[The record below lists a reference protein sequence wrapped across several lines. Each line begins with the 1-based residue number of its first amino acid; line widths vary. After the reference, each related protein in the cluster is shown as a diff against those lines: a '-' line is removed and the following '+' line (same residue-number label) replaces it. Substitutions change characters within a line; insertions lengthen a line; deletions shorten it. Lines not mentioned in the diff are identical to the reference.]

1 MELIRIDI
9 VMKGFGLS
17 WEDIKLSGVQVFERI
32 RGKIFREFKDAHPG
46 MSVSDL
52 YIRKSDYKANKFNS
66 GQIMVEDPVKPGPD
80 KGKAEATVIDIKKK
94 KDPWKGYSPASPGI
108 EG

>member
-46 MSVSDL
+46 MTVSDL
-52 YIRKSDYKANKFNS
+52 YIRKSDYKANILTT
-66 GQIMVEDPVKPGPD
+66 GQIVENEQIKPGP
-80 KGKAEATVIDIKKK
+80 GKAEVLNISKKG
-94 KDPWKGYSPASPGI
+94 PHKGYSPAHPWI
-108 EG
+108 KD